1 MFLKLK
7 VNIYDMVKKIL
18 FVVFIICI
26 SFSCTY
32 FSKYDGY
39 KKTWD
44 GIYYK
49 LLTIGEETPT
59 PEVGDYITIDIAY
72 KTIDDSV
79 FFKGKRKL
87 QLTKPEYKGSIDE
100 CFTLLSKGDRAEFII
115 NAGKFFHTTL
125 QNNLPSFLEEE
136 GDMKVDIAMLDIQTE
151 KDYENQ
157 KRAFLKWIEDFGD
170 YEKELLSQ
178 YMKEQQIS
186 IKPTVSGLYFLTLKN
201 GNGVRVRRG
210 DTVLVDYEGRFL
222 DGKFF
227 DSTIKRK
234 ESFQFV
240 YGTEW
245 QVIKGIEEAIGMM
258 HEGEKALVI
267 IPSGLAFGE
276 TGSTTGII
284 PPYTSLVF
292 EVELKKIN

>member
-1 MFLKLK
+1 MLKR
-7 VNIYDMVKKIL
+7 IL
-18 FVVFIICI
+18 IIVFAICI
-26 SFSCTY
+26 TTSCSY
-32 FSKYDGY
+32 FSKYNGY
-39 KKTWD
+39 KKTWG

-49 LLTIGEETPT
+49 LLAIGEELPT
-59 PEVGDYITIDIAY
+59 PEVGDYITVDIVY
-72 KTIDDSV
+72 KTINDSV

-87 QLTKPEYKGSIDE
+87 QLTKPEYKGSIDD
-100 CFTLLSKGDRAEFII
+100 CFALLSKGDRAEFII
-115 NAGKFFHTTL
+115 NAGNFFHTTL
-125 QNNLPSFLEEE
+125 QNNLPSFLVAND
-136 GDMKVDIAMLDIQTE
+136 DMKVDIAMLDVQTE

-157 KRAFLKWIEDFGD
+157 KQAFLKWIEDFGS

-186 IKPTVSGLYFLTLKN
+186 IKPTASGLYFLSLKH
-201 GNGVRVRRG
+201 GYGIRVHRG

-276 TGSTTGII
+276 EGSTTGII

-292 EVELKKIN
+292 EIELRRIN